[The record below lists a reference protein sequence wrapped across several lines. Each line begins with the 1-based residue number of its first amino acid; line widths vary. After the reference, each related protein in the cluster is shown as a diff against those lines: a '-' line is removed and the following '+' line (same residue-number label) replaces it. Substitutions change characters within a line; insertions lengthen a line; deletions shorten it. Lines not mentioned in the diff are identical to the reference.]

1 MKARQK
7 IDLGL
12 AAALLLLGFLGLTD
26 TAQQW
31 LRGSGRPNETG
42 FERDARYVGAG
53 LAPLAYLIAPGV
65 ILGTVGIVDS
75 ALWLRKS
82 RRNRLG

>member
-53 LAPLAYLIAPGV
+53 L
-65 ILGTVGIVDS
+65 
-75 ALWLRKS
+75 
-82 RRNRLG
+82 